1 MDSIKN
7 KIASGRIQKSEI
19 EDKVENL
26 SQNKGKEKGVCDL
39 KVKNEFEGCREK
51 LINIKLN
58 SKLS

>member
-1 MDSIKN
+1 M
-7 KIASGRIQKSEI
+7 GEFRREM

-26 SQNKGKEKGVCDL
+26 SQNKGKEKGERDL

-58 SKLS
+58 SELS